1 MIEKDDLDDMIMAEP
16 SERERVKMEH
26 EFLNKAASHPV
37 RRQLVKKIGAFGATK
52 DEIQEDVELD
62 DKSFKYHTEFL
73 MNGDLLN
80 LVNGKYFLTEK
91 GLEMLSIIG

>member
-1 MIEKDDLDDMIMAEP
+1 MLEEDELDDIIMTKP

-26 EFLNKAASHPV
+26 EFMHKAASHPV
-37 RRQLVKKIGAFGATK
+37 RRQLIKKIGAFGSTK
-52 DEIQEDVELD
+52 DEIQQDTDID
-62 DKSFKYHTEFL
+62 DKLFKYHTEYL

-91 GLEMLSIIG
+91 GLELLSNIN